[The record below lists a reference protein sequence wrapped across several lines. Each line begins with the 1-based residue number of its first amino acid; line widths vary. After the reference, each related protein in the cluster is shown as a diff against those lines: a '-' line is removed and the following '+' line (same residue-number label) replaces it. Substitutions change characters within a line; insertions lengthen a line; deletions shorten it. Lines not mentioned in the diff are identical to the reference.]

1 MAAPSGI
8 AIVMCWY
15 ETCSHLNVS
24 TQSIV
29 GIASG
34 HCSVYREV
42 SLSYSRDEIKSVVE
56 RIQNLPTLPK
66 VAIRILE
73 LASDPEISIDELSRA
88 IYQDPA
94 LAARVLKVAN
104 SPFYGLP
111 RRVDS
116 LQLALVILGLAD
128 ITNIALGIT
137 ILNVIRNLN
146 PTVAYNGEKFWV
158 HCAGCGIVA
167 RILGRK
173 LNLRSQGADFTAGL
187 LHDIGKIVIDEHFD
201 RKFVF
206 LFNKAFTHAPPVL
219 EAERELLGESHE
231 RIGGWLAD
239 KWHLPETLSDAIL
252 YHHDLPSP
260 DLWASVKEPRL
271 AALSYLA
278 EAFCEHYNVGWDGD
292 FGYSDVRNREA
303 WKVVLSE
310 QDRYTTRDID
320 VIIKET
326 LQSFHEARPH
336 LLWE

>member
-1 MAAPSGI
+1 M
-8 AIVMCWY
+8 
-15 ETCSHLNVS
+15 
-24 TQSIV
+24 
-29 GIASG
+29 
-34 HCSVYREV
+34 
-42 SLSYSRDEIKSVVE
+42 
-56 RIQNLPTLPK
+56 
-66 VAIRILE
+66 RILE

-88 IYQDPA
+88 IHQDPA

-137 ILNVIRNLN
+137 ILNVIQNLN
-146 PTVAYNGEKFWV
+146 PTAAYNAEKFWV

-187 LHDIGKIVIDEHFD
+187 LHDIGKIVIEEHFD

-206 LFNKAFTHAPPVL
+206 LFNKAFTHAPPIL

-239 KWHLPETLSDAIL
+239 KWRLPETLSDAIL

-260 DLWASVKEPRL
+260 DLWESVKEPRL

-278 EAFCEHYNVGWDGD
+278 EAFCEQYNVGWDGD

-303 WKVVLSE
+303 WRVLLSE

-320 VIIKET
+320 VIINET